1 MDNSLI
7 SRRTFLPFCFLISAL
22 VVLTA
27 SKCTQSSKL
36 TLGPIPF
43 PADNPMTAEKI
54 ALGRKLFFD
63 KRLSNDNTVACVDC
77 HFPEKAFTDGKAI
90 SDGVGG
96 QHTER
101 NAPSI
106 LNSAYLPSI
115 MFDGEL
121 KTLEMQ
127 VIVPIQEHS
136 EMASNMLQLIKE
148 LRAIPEYEAA
158 AKRIFNRSFDP
169 WVLTRSIAAFERS
182 LVSQNSPYDRYL
194 AGDSLAMTVS
204 QRRGLRLFSD
214 ELYCI
219 ECHPGPHFT
228 TYSTE
233 NNGLYVDYGKD
244 QGRYRI
250 NNLES
255 DIGLFKVPSLRNL
268 ILTSPYMHDGS
279 IKTLNE
285 VLDHYVK
292 GGAKHPNQ
300 SKKVTAFTISDQ
312 QRKDLLNF
320 FEALTDTSYLKEFQ

>member
-1 MDNSLI
+1 M
-7 SRRTFLPFCFLISAL
+7 L

-27 SKCTQSSKL
+27 SKCAHPSLS
-36 TLGPIPF
+36 LGPIPF
-43 PADNPMTAEKI
+43 PADNPMTADKI

-63 KRLSNDNTVACVDC
+63 KRLSDDNTVACADC
-77 HFPEKAFTDGKAI
+77 HFPEKAFTDGKKT

-96 QHTER
+96 EHTER
-101 NAPSI
+101 NSPSI
-106 LNSAYLPSI
+106 LNSAYLPRI

-148 LRAIPEYEAA
+148 LRGIPEYESAA
-158 AKRIFNRSFDP
+158 LRIFNRSFDP

-182 LVSQNSPYDRYL
+182 LVSQNSPYDRYM
-194 AGDSLAMTVS
+194 AGDSLALTTS
-204 QRRGLRLFSD
+204 QKRGLHLFSN

-219 ECHPGPHFT
+219 GCHPGPHFT

-233 NNGLYVDYGKD
+233 NNGLYADYGKD

-255 DIGLFKVPSLRNL
+255 DKGLFKVPSLRNST
-268 ILTSPYMHDGS
+268 LTGPYMHDGS
-279 IKTLNE
+279 LATLND
-285 VLDHYVK
+285 VLDHYLK
-292 GGAKHPNQ
+292 GGANHVNQ
-300 SKKVTAFTISDQ
+300 SKKITSFRLNDQ

-320 FEALTDTSYLKEFQ
+320 FEALTDTSYLKDFQ